1 MKKICLIL
9 FLCSAGFIMAQ
20 SGSTDFR
27 GMAVHYFSQNDYEKA
42 AIYYLKLWEETK
54 KTGDFEKYY
63 TCLLELKMYKEAE
76 KLIKKELKKKHVQ
89 LSTYLLY
96 GDLFAHQDNDSKA
109 IQQYELAVRNI
120 NSYHSFSQI
129 SQLANGLQIR
139 SKIDLAINA
148 YQKAQKVSSNPVSY
162 SIRIGELY
170 GVQGKTELMIREF
183 LLMLET
189 NVGYRNQVQNALSR
203 SIDFKV
209 NLKETEL
216 LRIELLRLTQKH
228 PGKTIYNEML
238 IWLFQQKGDFKSAFV
253 QVKAQDRKLRANG
266 KRVFEFGEVCS
277 NNESYDLA
285 LEAFQYVI
293 DLGKE
298 NKYYRTANYRS
309 LNTLKKKIT
318 NSSSYTKEDLI
329 NLESKYNFTLDE
341 VGRAPHSIN
350 TMMELGHLQG
360 FYLQKFSSAIAIL
373 EEAITLAARVPKVQ
387 GKCKMLLA
395 DVLLISGEIWDA
407 SLYYSQVDKAFKEDV
422 LSHEAK
428 FKNAKIFYYT
438 ANFALALSQ
447 LDVLKS
453 STQKLIANDAME
465 LSLLITDNLALD
477 TTANTM
483 RMYAEADLLTSQHR
497 FEEAIGKFDSINI
510 ALPYHSLNDE
520 ILMKKYEIDFRKQNY
535 EQAAARLTEIV
546 TKYGEDILA
555 DNALFLLG
563 EMYQNVFKDEIKAAE
578 YYKNLFLNYT
588 GSMFGIEAKKR
599 YRKLTEN
606 LPGSSEFKEI
616 E

>member
-1 MKKICLIL
+1 
-9 FLCSAGFIMAQ
+9 MAQ

>member
-1 MKKICLIL
+1 
-9 FLCSAGFIMAQ
+9 MAQ

-76 KLIKKELKKKHVQ
+76 KLIKKELKKKYVQ

>member
-1 MKKICLIL
+1 M
-9 FLCSAGFIMAQ
+9 FLCSALPVLSQ

-27 GMAVHYFSQNDYEKA
+27 GMAVHYFGQSDYEKA
-42 AIYYLKLWEETK
+42 AIYYLKLWEETN
-54 KTGDFEKYY
+54 TLSDFEKYY
-63 TCLLELKMYKEAE
+63 TCLLELKMFKEAE
-76 KLIKKELKKKHVQ
+76 KLIKKELKKKNVQ
-89 LSTYLLY
+89 LTTYLMY
-96 GDLFAHQDNDSKA
+96 GDLFAKQENASKA
-109 IQQYELAVRNI
+109 LQQYEMAVRNI
-120 NSYHSFSQI
+120 NAYHSFSQI
-129 SQLANGLQIR
+129 SQLANGLQVR
-139 SKIDLAINA
+139 SNIDLAISA
-148 YQKAQKVSSNPVSY
+148 YQKAQRVSSNPVSY
-162 SIRIGELY
+162 SVRIGELF
-170 GVQGKTELMIREF
+170 GAQGKTELMIREF

-189 NVGYRNQVQNALSR
+189 NVGYQNQVQNALTR
-203 SIDFKV
+203 SIDFQV
-209 NLKETEL
+209 NHKETEL

-228 PGKTIYNEML
+228 PSKTIYNEML
-238 IWLFQQKGDFKSAFV
+238 IWLFEQKGDFRSAFI
-253 QVKAQDRKLRANG
+253 QVKAQDKKLRANG
-266 KRVFEFGEVCS
+266 KRVFEFGEICS
-277 NNESYDLA
+277 NNNSYDLA

-293 DLGKE
+293 NLGKD
-298 NKYYRTANYRS
+298 NNYYRTANYRS

-318 NSSSYTKEDLI
+318 NSPNYTNEDLI

-350 TMMELGHLQG
+350 TMQELAHLQG
-360 FYLQKFSSAIAIL
+360 FYLQKFSSAVAIL
-373 EEAITLAARVPKVQ
+373 EEAITLATRVPKVQ

-395 DVLLISGEIWDA
+395 DVLVIKGDIWDA

-438 ANFALALSQ
+438 ANFSLAQSQ

-483 RMYAEADLLTSQHR
+483 KMYAEADLLISQHR
-497 FEEAIGKFDSINI
+497 FDEAISKFDSINT

-520 ILMKKYEIDFRKQNY
+520 ILMKKYEIDLRKQNY

-546 TKYGEDILA
+546 TQYGDDILA

-563 EMYQNVFKDEIKAAE
+563 DMYQNIFKDEIKAAD
-578 YYKNLFLNYT
+578 YYKQLFLNYT

-599 YRKLTEN
+599 YRKLTGD
-606 LPGSSEFKEI
+606 LPGAPVFKEI

>member
-1 MKKICLIL
+1 M
-9 FLCSAGFIMAQ
+9 
-20 SGSTDFR
+20 R
-27 GMAVHYFSQNDYEKA
+27 
-42 AIYYLKLWEETK
+42 
-54 KTGDFEKYY
+54 
-63 TCLLELKMYKEAE
+63 
-76 KLIKKELKKKHVQ
+76 
-89 LSTYLLY
+89 
-96 GDLFAHQDNDSKA
+96 
-109 IQQYELAVRNI
+109 
-120 NSYHSFSQI
+120 
-129 SQLANGLQIR
+129 
-139 SKIDLAINA
+139 
-148 YQKAQKVSSNPVSY
+148 
-162 SIRIGELY
+162 
-170 GVQGKTELMIREF
+170 
-183 LLMLET
+183 
-189 NVGYRNQVQNALSR
+189 
-203 SIDFKV
+203 
-209 NLKETEL
+209 
-216 LRIELLRLTQKH
+216 
-228 PGKTIYNEML
+228 
-238 IWLFQQKGDFKSAFV
+238 
-253 QVKAQDRKLRANG
+253 
-266 KRVFEFGEVCS
+266 
-277 NNESYDLA
+277 
-285 LEAFQYVI
+285 
-293 DLGKE
+293 
-298 NKYYRTANYRS
+298 
-309 LNTLKKKIT
+309 
-318 NSSSYTKEDLI
+318 
-329 NLESKYNFTLDE
+329 
-341 VGRAPHSIN
+341 
-350 TMMELGHLQG
+350 
-360 FYLQKFSSAIAIL
+360 
-373 EEAITLAARVPKVQ
+373 
-387 GKCKMLLA
+387 
-395 DVLLISGEIWDA
+395 
-407 SLYYSQVDKAFKEDV
+407 
-422 LSHEAK
+422 
-428 FKNAKIFYYT
+428 KNAKIFYYT

>member
-1 MKKICLIL
+1 
-9 FLCSAGFIMAQ
+9 
-20 SGSTDFR
+20 
-27 GMAVHYFSQNDYEKA
+27 
-42 AIYYLKLWEETK
+42 
-54 KTGDFEKYY
+54 
-63 TCLLELKMYKEAE
+63 
-76 KLIKKELKKKHVQ
+76 
-89 LSTYLLY
+89 
-96 GDLFAHQDNDSKA
+96 
-109 IQQYELAVRNI
+109 
-120 NSYHSFSQI
+120 
-129 SQLANGLQIR
+129 
-139 SKIDLAINA
+139 
-148 YQKAQKVSSNPVSY
+148 
-162 SIRIGELY
+162 
-170 GVQGKTELMIREF
+170 
-183 LLMLET
+183 MLET